1 LDFLAN
7 DQGVWKMEMNF
18 IIGKLL
24 SSGACAVYA
33 SAMAIWMA
41 GEAVAP
47 IRHVAQIV
55 TSLP

>member
-1 LDFLAN
+1 
-7 DQGVWKMEMNF
+7 MEMNF

-33 SAMAIWMA
+33 SAMAVWMA

-55 TSLP
+55 TKLP